1 MHNADCLFCRIIRK
15 EIPAKV
21 AAENESVF
29 AFYDVNP
36 QAPVHILIIPKAHFA
51 SVNDLN
57 DNLSSYL
64 APMTMMAKELAAQ
77 NGIADS
83 GYRIVMNTGKEAGQ
97 SVFHLHMHL
106 LGGRHMAWPPG

>member
-1 MHNADCLFCRIIRK
+1 MHNSDCLFCRIIKK

-29 AFYDVNP
+29 AFHDVHP
-36 QAPVHILIIPKAHFA
+36 QAPVHILIVPKRHFE

-57 DNLSSYL
+57 HDLSSYL

-77 NGIADS
+77 NGIENS
-83 GYRIVMNTGKEAGQ
+83 GYRIVMNTGKDAGQ

-106 LGGRHMAWPPG
+106 LGGRYMAWPPG

>member
-1 MHNADCLFCRIIRK
+1 MHSADCLFCRIIKR

-21 AAENESVF
+21 AAENELVF
-29 AFYDVNP
+29 AFHDVNP
-36 QAPVHILIIPKAHFA
+36 QAPVHILIVPKTHFE

-57 DNLSSYL
+57 NDLSSYL
-64 APMTMMAKELAAQ
+64 APMTIMAKELASQ
-77 NGIADS
+77 NGIANS
-83 GYRIVMNTGKEAGQ
+83 GYRIVLNTGKDAGQ